1 MDEFIS
7 KLNNYLLTDG
17 VTLAKSVTIVL
28 IGYLIIRV
36 IITTLKKYVN
46 RTKLVERT
54 LPNFLISLLNI
65 GLMAILV
72 LYALTLAGVSPD
84 SVVTV
89 FSVFSL
95 GLSLA
100 LQDTISSF
108 ANGVMIIVTKPF
120 VEGEYVAVAGV
131 EGTVVSISMFNT
143 VLKTASGQMITV
155 PNSHIT
161 TNSCTN
167 YSRLPTRR
175 LDMTIPVSYGSK
187 PGDVKRVI
195 MEVVKKQEGILD
207 NPAPSLV
214 LDSYG
219 DSNLNYVLKLWVS
232 NDIYWDTKFA
242 LNEQILTALTEA
254 NISIDYN
261 QLDVT
266 IKGLKNG
273 GEK

>member
-207 NPAPSLV
+207 NPAPSVV

>member
-72 LYALTLAGVSPD
+72 LYALTLAGLSPD

-207 NPAPSLV
+207 NPAPSVV

>member
-195 MEVVKKQEGILD
+195 MDVVKKQEGILD
-207 NPAPSLV
+207 NPAPSVV